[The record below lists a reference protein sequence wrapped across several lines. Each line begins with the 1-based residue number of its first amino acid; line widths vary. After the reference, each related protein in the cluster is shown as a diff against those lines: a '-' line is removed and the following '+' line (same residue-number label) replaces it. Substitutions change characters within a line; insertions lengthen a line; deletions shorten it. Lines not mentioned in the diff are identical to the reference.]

1 MSFVNWLILR
11 IQLVA
16 MRKDHPEMASDIK
29 RYLALGHDPAQAIRL
44 ATIAQAKRLKSTEP
58 PPV

>member
-11 IQLVA
+11 MQLAA

-29 RYLALGHDPAQAIRL
+29 RYLALGHDPVEAIRL
-44 ATIAQAKRLKSTEP
+44 ATIDQGKRLKSTDP
-58 PPV
+58 PRV

>member
-16 MRKDHPEMASDIK
+16 MRKDHPEMAADIK
-29 RYLALGHDPAQAIRL
+29 KYLAQGCEPAEAIRF
-44 ATIAQAKRLKSTEP
+44 ATTEQANRLKSAP
-58 PPV
+58 PPKD